1 MWFPL
6 VRCSFLTALLTTG
19 ILFISV
25 MLLLCIVK
33 DEFVERKKD
42 DVRQI
47 SASVVFTIPTLF
59 QRDQYRLLVRESS
72 DGHIRQTSTTQ

>member
-1 MWFPL
+1 MVSLGPLLFPH
-6 VRCSFLTALLTTG
+6 SASHNWYS
-19 ILFISV
+19 FISV

-59 QRDQYRLLVRESS
+59 QRDQYRLLVREPS
-72 DGHIRQTSTTQ
+72 DGHSCL